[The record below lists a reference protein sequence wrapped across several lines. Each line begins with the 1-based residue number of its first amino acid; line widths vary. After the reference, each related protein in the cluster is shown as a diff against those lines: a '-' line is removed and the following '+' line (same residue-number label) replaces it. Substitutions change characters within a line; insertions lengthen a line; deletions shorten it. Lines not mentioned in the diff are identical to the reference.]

1 MSHGSTESMMS
12 LMPHSLSIIVP
23 AWNEADYLPDT
34 LSAVTA
40 SAEQAGISVE
50 TIVVDNAST
59 DATRLIALD
68 HGARVVDEPERRIAR
83 VRNTGARAAQAPGLL
98 FVDAD
103 TRVEAAHLR
112 AARDAL
118 EGGWAGGGAMITF
131 DRVDGALQRLGLAAW
146 NTLSRRLHLAAGCF
160 VFVRAELH
168 AELGGFSEKVYA
180 GEEIDYSRRLRRLAR
195 QRGLRFD
202 MLDTPPV
209 VSSARK
215 VDWFRPWQHALVLFT
230 FVLFPW
236 AGRFQRLTWFWYRR
250 PE

>member
-1 MSHGSTESMMS
+1 MQ
-12 LMPHSLSIIVP
+12 LVLSVIVP
-23 AWNEADYLPDT
+23 AWNEADYLADT
-34 LSAVTA
+34 LSALQRG
-40 SAEQAGISVE
+40 AEQAGIPIE

-59 DATRLIALD
+59 DATRAIALA
-68 HGARVVDEPERRIAR
+68 HGARVVDESERRIAR
-83 VRNTGARAAQAPGLL
+83 VRNTGARAAKAPGLL

-103 TRVEAAHLR
+103 TRVEAVHLR

-118 EGGWAGGGAMITF
+118 DRDWAGGGAMITF
-131 DRVDGALQRLGLAAW
+131 DRVDGTLQRLGLAGW
-146 NTLSRRLHLAAGCF
+146 NALSRRLHLAAGCF
-160 VFVRAELH
+160 VFVRAGLY

-202 MLDTPPV
+202 VLDTPPV

-215 VDWFRPWQHALVLFT
+215 VDWFRPWQHALVLLT

-236 AGRFQRLTWFWYRR
+236 AGRFRRLTWFWYRR